1 MYSNCEPVA
10 NVKDVKVVI
19 VLKALGPI
27 VITADGIKTDV
38 ILVDANALLPIVVSC
53 EPVANDNVVRALIA
67 AKAKLPILVT
77 DDGII
82 TDTIAVV

>member
-10 NVKDVKVVI
+10 NVKDVKGI
-19 VLKALGPI
+19 ELKALGPI
-27 VITADGIKTDV
+27 VITVDGMAMEV

-53 EPVANDNVVRALIA
+53 EPDANDNDVRVLIA
-67 AKAKLPILVT
+67 AKAKLPMLVT
-77 DDGII
+77 DDGMI